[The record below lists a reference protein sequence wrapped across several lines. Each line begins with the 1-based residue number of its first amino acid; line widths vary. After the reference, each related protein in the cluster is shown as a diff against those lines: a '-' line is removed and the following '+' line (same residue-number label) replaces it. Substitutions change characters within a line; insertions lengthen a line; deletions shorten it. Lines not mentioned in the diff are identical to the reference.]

1 LDPKPP
7 PKLPETQPES
17 GPARQAAWACVLSNL
32 VLPGLGTL
40 VAHRRIA
47 GILQL
52 IVSQTGFALCL
63 LWAILFVREWVHL
76 GSMPEDITPTL
87 ALGLTGATLFLLAWI
102 WSLAS
107 SVEILIHSR
116 KSGL

>member
-1 LDPKPP
+1 
-7 PKLPETQPES
+7 
-17 GPARQAAWACVLSNL
+17 VLSNL
-32 VLPGLGTL
+32 VLPGLGTF

-52 IVSQTGFALCL
+52 VISQTGFALSL
-63 LWAILFVREWVHL
+63 LWAILFVREWVHQ
-76 GSMPEDITPTL
+76 GSMPEDITPAL
-87 ALGLTGATLFLLAWI
+87 AMGLTGATLFLMAWV
-102 WSLAS
+102 WSLIS